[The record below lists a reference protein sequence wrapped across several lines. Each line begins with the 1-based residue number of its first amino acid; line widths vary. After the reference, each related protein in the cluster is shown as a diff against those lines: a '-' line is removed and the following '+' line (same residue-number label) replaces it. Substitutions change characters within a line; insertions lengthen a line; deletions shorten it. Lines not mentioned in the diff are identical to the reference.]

1 MSQDVD
7 FDIAPIELVEKV
19 LCRQLSQ
26 IRLSR
31 NINQSR
37 LGKEAGVSRRTISRL
52 ENGEGVSLDTFI
64 RVMRALNLT
73 NRLEVL
79 LPNPK
84 IRPIERVIDG
94 KQRLQAYT
102 SRNHKFYGGGE
113 MIPIEKYEEET
124 ARRKAG
130 SSWEWGDRKR
140 EDK

>member
-1 MSQDVD
+1 MAQNID
-7 FDIAPIELVEKV
+7 FDIAPVELVEKA
-19 LCRQLSQ
+19 LCKQLSQ

-37 LGKEAGVSRRTISRL
+37 LGKEAGVSRRTISRM

-73 NRLEVL
+73 HRLEVL

-102 SRNHKFYGGGE
+102 TRNHRFYGGGE
-113 MIPIEKYEEET
+113 MVPIEEYKEKPT
-124 ARRKAG
+124 RRKEG
-130 SSWEWGDRKR
+130 SSWEWGDSKR
-140 EDK
+140 ESK